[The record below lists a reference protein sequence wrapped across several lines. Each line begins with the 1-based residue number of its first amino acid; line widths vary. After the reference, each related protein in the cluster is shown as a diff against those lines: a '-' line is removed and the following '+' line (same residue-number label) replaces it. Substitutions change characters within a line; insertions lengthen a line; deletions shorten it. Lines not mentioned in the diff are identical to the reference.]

1 MVENLAHPP
10 LPCRASPPQGGRSA
24 SGALTKQSNHRVPH
38 VPRLFGRQK
47 RSIESPPLRGRWP
60 AGQRGVTLLAALM
73 LFLATATIV
82 HAQTSLGLGNAEP
95 GAGPSTFVMHYLPW
109 LQPVISFINAK
120 QQEFYRALT
129 AALKG
134 MKTDTWQ
141 LWWLVG
147 ISFLYGIFHAAGPG
161 HGKAVISAYMIANET
176 ELKRGVLI
184 SFMSAFLQGGTALL
198 VTGAGFLVL
207 RGTVFT
213 MNDATKWLE
222 VASFAAI
229 MVFGLYLLY
238 RKTRSLFR
246 RPLLNFGT
254 PELALAGGGHHLHD
268 HDQPDHDHSHQHHHG
283 HLHNHGHDHG
293 HSHAHAHAYSGE
305 VCEVCGHSH
314 APTPDLVAGETF
326 SLTDAWSAIVAVGL
340 RPCTGAL
347 FVLTFS
353 FLNGLYL
360 GGLLSVFAMSL
371 GTAITVSILATLSVV
386 AKDFALKFMNSGSG
400 KMRLANAIEI
410 AGALVVTFFGF
421 TFLMASLQA

>member
-1 MVENLAHPP
+1 MKKLAI
-10 LPCRASPPQGGRSA
+10 A
-24 SGALTKQSNHRVPH
+24 
-38 VPRLFGRQK
+38 
-47 RSIESPPLRGRWP
+47 
-60 AGQRGVTLLAALM
+60 AGVL
-73 LFLATATIV
+73 LATATV
-82 HAQTSLGLGNAEP
+82 AHAATSLGLGNAEP
-95 GAGPSTFVMHYLPW
+95 GAGPSTFVMHYMPW
-109 LQPVISFINAK
+109 LYPVIAFINAK

-129 AALKG
+129 AALRG

-184 SFMSAFLQGGTALL
+184 SFMSAFLQGGTAFL

-222 VASFAAI
+222 VASFGAI
-229 MVFGLYLLY
+229 MAFGLYLLY

-246 RPLLNFGT
+246 RPMLAFAA
-254 PELALAGGGHHLHD
+254 PEMALAGGHHLHD
-268 HDQPDHDHSHQHHHG
+268 HHHHDHHDHGHDHHG
-283 HLHNHGHDHG
+283 HHHQSHLHHHGHDHG
-293 HSHAHAHAYSGE
+293 HVHVHSGE
-305 VCEVCGHSH
+305 VCEVCGHAH
-314 APTPDLVAGETF
+314 APTPDMVAGEKF
-326 SLTDAWSAIVAVGL
+326 SLADAWSAIIAVGL

-360 GGLLSVFAMSL
+360 GGLLSVIAMSF
-371 GTAITVSILATLSVV
+371 GTAITVSILATLSVT
-386 AKDFALKFMNSGSG
+386 AKDFVLRFMDSGSS
-400 KMRLANAIEI
+400 KLRLANAIEI
-410 AGALVVTFFGF
+410 AGAVVVTLFGF

>member
-1 MVENLAHPP
+1 MTRGPRFARKRRRTPSND
-10 LPCRASPPQGGRSA
+10 CRVGQGTR
-24 SGALTKQSNHRVPH
+24 RI
-38 VPRLFGRQK
+38 R
-47 RSIESPPLRGRWP
+47 SPPLWGRWP
-60 AGQRGVTLLAALM
+60 AGQRGVRLLAALM
-73 LFLATATIV
+73 LFLGMASFA

-109 LQPVISFINAK
+109 FQPVISFINVK

-129 AALKG
+129 GALKA
-134 MKTDTWQ
+134 MKSDPWQ

-147 ISFLYGIFHAAGPG
+147 VSFLYGIFHAAGPG

-176 ELKRGVLI
+176 ELRRGVLI
-184 SFMSAFLQGGTALL
+184 SFMSAFLQGATAFL

-238 RKTRSLFR
+238 RKTRGLLR
-246 RPLLNFGT
+246 RPVLDFAP
-254 PELALAGGGHHLHD
+254 PELALAVGGHHALHD
-268 HDQPDHDHSHQHHHG
+268 HSSHDRHDHGHHHG
-283 HLHNHGHDHG
+283 HSHHHGHD
-293 HSHAHAHAYSGE
+293 HAHAHAGE
-305 VCEVCGHSH
+305 VCEVCGHAH
-314 APTPDLVAGETF
+314 APTPDLVAGEKF
-326 SLTDAWSAIVAVGL
+326 SLADAWSAIVAVGL

-360 GGLLSVFAMSL
+360 GGLLSVLAMSL
-371 GTAITVSILATLSVV
+371 GTAITVSILATLSVT
-386 AKDFALKFMNSGSG
+386 AKDFALKFMDSGSG
-400 KMRLANAIEI
+400 KMRLAHAVEI
-410 AGALVVTFFGF
+410 AGALVVTLFGF
-421 TFLMASLQA
+421 PFLMASLQA

>member
-1 MVENLAHPP
+1 MKRLA
-10 LPCRASPPQGGRSA
+10 LAVA
-24 SGALTKQSNHRVPH
+24 
-38 VPRLFGRQK
+38 
-47 RSIESPPLRGRWP
+47 
-60 AGQRGVTLLAALM
+60 TLLVTAAC
-73 LFLATATIV
+73 V

-95 GAGPSTFVMHYLPW
+95 GAGTSTFVMQYMPW
-109 LQPVISFINAK
+109 LHPVTSYINAR
-120 QQEFYRALT
+120 QQEFYRALSG
-129 AALKG
+129 ALRA
-134 MKTDTWQ
+134 MKSDSWQ

-147 ISFLYGIFHAAGPG
+147 ISFLYGVIHAAGPG

-184 SFMSAFLQGGTALL
+184 SFMSAFLQGATAFL

-238 RKTRSLFR
+238 RKTRSMLR
-246 RPLLNFGT
+246 RPLVNFGT
-254 PELALAGGGHHLHD
+254 PELAMAGGGHYGHEHQRHAHD
-268 HDQPDHDHSHQHHHG
+268 
-283 HLHNHGHDHG
+283 HGHDHG
-293 HSHAHAHAYSGE
+293 HDQHRHGHSHSHAHSRSGD
-305 VCEVCGHSH
+305 VCEVCGHAH
-314 APTPDLVAGETF
+314 APTPEMVAGDRF
-326 SLTDAWSAIVAVGL
+326 SLADAWSAIVAVGL

-360 GGLLSVFAMSL
+360 GGLLSVLAMSL
-371 GTAITVSILATLSVV
+371 GTAITVSVLGILSVS
-386 AKDFALKFMNSGSG
+386 AKDFVLRLVGAGSAR
-400 KMRLANAIEI
+400 MRLANAIEI
-410 AGALVVTFFGF
+410 AGAIVVTLFGF

>member
-1 MVENLAHPP
+1 MRKLA
-10 LPCRASPPQGGRSA
+10 LSVAV
-24 SGALTKQSNHRVPH
+24 L
-38 VPRLFGRQK
+38 
-47 RSIESPPLRGRWP
+47 
-60 AGQRGVTLLAALM
+60 
-73 LFLATATIV
+73 LATATFA

-95 GAGPSTFVMHYLPW
+95 GAGPSTFVMHYMPW
-109 LQPVISFINAK
+109 FQPVISFINAK

-129 AALKG
+129 AALRG
-134 MKTDTWQ
+134 MKHDSWQ

-184 SFMSAFLQGGTALL
+184 SFMSAFLQGATAFL

-229 MVFGLYLLY
+229 MAFGLYLLY
-238 RKTRSLFR
+238 RKTRSIFR
-246 RPLLNFGT
+246 RPILNFGT
-254 PELALAGGGHHLHD
+254 PGLALAGGHQLHD
-268 HDQPDHDHSHQHHHG
+268 HDHAHHHHDHHDHDHGHHHHG
-283 HLHNHGHDHG
+283 HLHPHGHS
-293 HSHAHAHAYSGE
+293 HSHAHAHSHSGE
-305 VCEVCGHSH
+305 VCEVCGHAH
-314 APTPDLVAGETF
+314 APTPDMVAGEKF
-326 SLTDAWSAIVAVGL
+326 SLADAWSAIVAVGL

-360 GGLLSVFAMSL
+360 GGLLSVLAMSL
-371 GTAITVSILATLSVV
+371 GTAITVSILATLSVT
-386 AKDFALKFMNSGSG
+386 AKDFVLKFMGEGSG
-400 KMRLANAIEI
+400 KLRLANAIEI
-410 AGALVVTFFGF
+410 AGAVVVTLFGF